1 MESIQYLLIFS
12 LAFIKVITYILEKK
26 IEHHKIHPEQL
37 LVYLSVLGFI
47 VSFIYCILRQYTDII
62 GTKESLRL
70 IPSFEDIGCNLWLLL
85 IISCL
90 ALTGTL
96 LYLYILGNYA
106 FVKPYIYIHGLEII
120 LALILGSV
128 VFKETLSLKNY
139 VAIGV
144 IFLGLLL
151 LSH

>member
-26 IEHHKIHPEQL
+26 IEQHKIHPEQL
-37 LVYLSVLGFI
+37 LIYLSVLGFI
-47 VSFIYCILRQYTDII
+47 VLFIYWILRQYTDII

-96 LYLYILGNYA
+96 LYLYILDNY
-106 FVKPYIYIHGLEII
+106 
-120 LALILGSV
+120 
-128 VFKETLSLKNY
+128 
-139 VAIGV
+139 
-144 IFLGLLL
+144 
-151 LSH
+151 